1 MVIITCYILIIYRL
15 KKSGNRVLA
24 QDGQGAQRNSQ
35 YVMETRITGGA
46 GRKEMQEDVVTVA
59 KTQSLSVPSTLAP
72 PEVSCGEISNI
83 ETLHR
88 CKTEK
93 KRKRK
98 RQENEMT
105 VTVGVIFLSYILC
118 NLPVNLVL
126 VLDPSAEYIPMIH
139 IPVYILAWLSP
150 VVSPVVYVLFNT
162 SYRQAFSDTRW
173 TIKHFCSR

>member
-1 MVIITCYILIIYRL
+1 
-15 KKSGNRVLA
+15 
-24 QDGQGAQRNSQ
+24 
-35 YVMETRITGGA
+35 METRITAGEGG
-46 GRKEMQEDVVTVA
+46 KVMQKDTVTVA
-59 KTQSLSVPSTLAP
+59 KPQSLSVPSTLVL
-72 PEVSCGEISNI
+72 PEVSCGDISNV
-83 ETLHR
+83 ETLRR

-126 VLDPSAEYIPMIH
+126 VLDPSAEYIPMVH

-150 VVSPVVYVLFNT
+150 IVNPVVYVLFNT
-162 SYRQAFSDTRW
+162 SYRQAFTDTQR
-173 TIKHFCSR
+173 TVRNFCYR